1 MAILNSF
8 ATISP
13 HMPQHAWRAAMLDR
27 LPRKWARSMSRRL
40 EMLDHQHRDWRHGNV
55 YLREHVASY
64 AEAVLPLTATLS
76 DIRDCATRRAADAY
90 AIVERLGDTA
100 SIVSHLTALCKRWHV
115 MPPAVERVGGFIAR
129 VIDPGWWARR
139 LRGMHGRQ
147 TEALAI
153 RLGLVNARADQYISD
168 ENLRRSVAQAGRNA
182 QMLERTQAIDED
194 GEIFTL
200 AELADKSVSNPAIRR
215 GELMLRMRGME
226 EVAQEHGCA
235 CEFAV
240 VTPPS
245 RFHAVRANGSVNE
258 KYDGATPRDTQDYL
272 QRQWSRCRAW
282 LQRRGVSFYGMRTV
296 EAHRDGTPHW
306 NIMVFI
312 REPADVSV
320 WRKALVRYF
329 LLNDSPDEPGAQ
341 QHRLRFERITADQG
355 GAAAYIAK
363 YISKN
368 IDGAGIELDLYGE
381 PIAKTTQR
389 VHAWA
394 KQWGIRQFQAIGG
407 APVTV
412 WRELRRIE
420 EAAIVDSPDAL
431 QRAWA
436 AAQRVKGATEDE
448 DKRADYAEFI
458 RACGG
463 PWIKRKDALMWLHKE
478 EQDGVGRYGD
488 PLGTRAAGVVVHG
501 EWLVDKGGIVGVIR
515 TVMAKAVLSVR
526 RTWTIVKAAA
536 SKIAPSRTRVN
547 NCTQDSP
554 EGDQEP
560 QFNPMQD
567 HFYHIEQECLSY
579 ENNLCAAGNTESSG
593 PQRSD
598 CPRRR

>member
-1 MAILNSF
+1 
-8 ATISP
+8 
-13 HMPQHAWRAAMLDR
+13 MPQHAWREAMLGK
-27 LPRKWARSMSRRL
+27 LPGKWARTMSRRL
-40 EMLDHQHRDWRHGNV
+40 EELDRQHRNWYHGNV
-55 YLREHVASY
+55 YLREHVERY
-64 AEAVLPLTATLS
+64 ADAVLPLTANLS
-76 DIRDCATRRAADAY
+76 DIRECAYRRASDAY
-90 AIVERLGDTA
+90 AIAERLGDTA
-100 SIVSHLTALCKRWHV
+100 TIVPSLTALCERWRIA
-115 MPPAVERVGGFIAR
+115 PPTVERPGGFIAR
-129 VIDPGWWARR
+129 VIDPGWWTRR
-139 LRGMHGRQ
+139 LRSMHGRQ

-153 RLGLVNARADQYISD
+153 RLGLVSARADQYISD
-168 ENLRRSVAQAGRNA
+168 ENLRRSIAQAERNA
-182 QMLERTQAIDED
+182 QMLERTNAINED

-226 EVAQEHGCA
+226 EIAEEHGCA

-258 KYDGATPRDTQDYL
+258 KYDGATPRDTQEYL

-282 LQRRGVSFYGMRTV
+282 LQRRRVSFYGMRTV

-306 NIMVFI
+306 NLMVFI
-312 REPADVSV
+312 RNPADASV

-341 QHRLRFERITADQG
+341 QHRLRFERITAEQG
-355 GAAAYIAK
+355 GAAGYIAK

-381 PIAKTTQR
+381 PIAQTTQR
-389 VHAWA
+389 VQAWA

-420 EAAIVDSPDAL
+420 KQAIADSPDAL
-431 QRAWA
+431 QRAWH
-436 AAQRVKGATEDE
+436 AAQRVKGATGDD

-458 RACGG
+458 RAWGG
-463 PWIKRKDALMWLHKE
+463 PWIKRKDASMWLHKE
-478 EQDGVGRYGD
+478 AQEGVGRYGD
-488 PLGTRAAGVVVHG
+488 PLGTRAAGVVVRG
-501 EWLVDKGGIVGVIR
+501 PWAVDMGGIVGTIHTVI
-515 TVMAKAVLSVR
+515 AKAVASVR

-536 SKIAPSRTRVN
+536 AKIAPSRTRVN
-547 NCTQDSP
+547 NCTDAPDSNATDALRDEQDFIYSTDFQSNNHLHSTHP
-554 EGDQEP
+554 NL
-560 QFNPMQD
+560 FN
-567 HFYHIEQECLSY
+567 
-579 ENNLCAAGNTESSG
+579 
-593 PQRSD
+593 R
-598 CPRRR
+598 

>member
-8 ATISP
+8 ATINP
-13 HMPQHAWRAAMLDR
+13 RMPQRAWREAMLGK

-40 EMLDHQHRDWRHGNV
+40 EMLDHQRRDWRHGNV

-76 DIRDCATRRAADAY
+76 EIRDCVARRAADAY
-90 AIVERLGDTA
+90 AIVERLADTA
-100 SIVSHLTALCKRWHV
+100 SVVSHLRALCERWRIA
-115 MPPAVERVGGFIAR
+115 PPEIERPGGFIAR

-139 LRGMHGRQ
+139 LRRMHGRQ

-153 RLGLVNARADQYISD
+153 RLGLVSARADPYISD
-168 ENLRRSVAQAGRNA
+168 ENLRRSVAQGERNA
-182 QMLERTQAIDED
+182 QMLERTQAINED

-200 AELADKSVSNPAIRR
+200 SQLAERSVSNPVIRR

-226 EVAQEHGCA
+226 EVAQEYGCA

-258 KYDGATPRDTQDYL
+258 KYDGTTPRETQDYL
-272 QRQWSRCRAW
+272 QIQWSRCRAW
-282 LQRRGVSFYGMRTV
+282 LQRKGVSFYGMRTV

-312 REPADVSV
+312 RKPADVSI

-341 QHRLRFERITADQG
+341 QHRLRFERITAAQG

-389 VHAWA
+389 VQAWA

-420 EAAIVDSPDAL
+420 ESAIANSPDTL
-431 QRAWA
+431 QRAWN
-436 AAQRVKGATEDE
+436 AAQRMKGATGEEDR
-448 DKRADYAEFI
+448 RADYAEFI

-478 EQDGVGRYGD
+478 EQEGVGRYGD
-488 PLGTRAAGVVVHG
+488 PLGARAAGVVVRG
-501 EWLVDKGGIVGVIR
+501 EWAVDKGGMVGVIR
-515 TVMAKAVLSVR
+515 TVMARVVASVR
-526 RTWTIVKAAA
+526 RTWTIVKAAPA
-536 SKIAPSRTRVN
+536 SAAPSRTRVN
-547 NCTQDSP
+547 NCTQGEAKGDLTP
-554 EGDQEP
+554 AWMNEVMREATQETMQEIFFNDEGSS
-560 QFNPMQD
+560 MQD
-567 HFYHIEQECLSY
+567 GITLE
-579 ENNLCAAGNTESSG
+579 
-593 PQRSD
+593 
-598 CPRRR
+598 RRAT

>member
-1 MAILNSF
+1 MALLTSF
-8 ATISP
+8 ATVSP
-13 HMPQHAWRAAMLDR
+13 RMPQQVWREAMLGK
-27 LPRKWARSMSRRL
+27 LPGKWARTMSRRL
-40 EMLDHQHRDWRHGNV
+40 EMLDRQHRDWYHGNV
-55 YLREHVASY
+55 YLREHVERY
-64 AEAVLPLTATLS
+64 ADAVLPLTANLS
-76 DIRDCATRRAADAY
+76 DIRECAYRRASDAY
-90 AIVERLGDTA
+90 TIVERLGDTA
-100 SIVSHLTALCKRWHV
+100 TIVPSLTALCEGWRIA
-115 MPPAVERVGGFIAR
+115 PPAVERPGGFIAR
-129 VIDPGWWARR
+129 VIDPSWWARR
-139 LRGMHGRQ
+139 LRSMHGRQ

-153 RLGLVNARADQYISD
+153 RLGLVSARVDQYISD
-168 ENLRRSVAQAGRNA
+168 ENLRRSIAQAERNA
-182 QMLERTQAIDED
+182 QMLERTNAINED

-226 EVAQEHGCA
+226 EIAEEQGSA

-258 KYDGATPRDTQDYL
+258 KYDGATPRDTQEYL

-306 NIMVFI
+306 NLMVFI
-312 REPADVSV
+312 RQPADASV

-341 QHRLRFERITADQG
+341 QHRLRFERITAEQG

-381 PIAKTTQR
+381 PIAQTTQR
-389 VHAWA
+389 VQAWA

-420 EAAIVDSPDAL
+420 EQAIVDSPDAL
-431 QRAWA
+431 QRAWH
-436 AAQRVKGATEDE
+436 AAQRVKGATGDD

-458 RACGG
+458 RAWGG
-463 PWIKRKDALMWLHKE
+463 PWIKRKDASIWLHKE
-478 EQDGVGRYGD
+478 AQEGVGRYGD
-488 PLGTRAAGVVVHG
+488 PLGTRAAGVVVRG
-501 EWLVDKGGIVGVIR
+501 AWAVDMGGIVGATHTVI
-515 TVMAKAVLSVR
+515 AKVVASVR

-536 SKIAPSRTRVN
+536 AKIAPSRTRVN
-547 NCTQDSP
+547 NCTDAFNSNAIDSLRGEQDFTHSMHFQSNNQHHSTHP
-554 EGDQEP
+554 NL
-560 QFNPMQD
+560 FN
-567 HFYHIEQECLSY
+567 
-579 ENNLCAAGNTESSG
+579 
-593 PQRSD
+593 R
-598 CPRRR
+598 

>member
-1 MAILNSF
+1 MALLTSF
-8 ATISP
+8 ATVSP
-13 HMPQHAWRAAMLDR
+13 RMPQHAWREAMLGK
-27 LPRKWARSMSRRL
+27 LPGKWARTMSRRL
-40 EMLDHQHRDWRHGNV
+40 EELDRQHRNWYHGNV
-55 YLREHVASY
+55 YLREHVERY
-64 AEAVLPLTATLS
+64 ADAVLPLTANLS
-76 DIRDCATRRAADAY
+76 DIRECAYRRASDAY
-90 AIVERLGDTA
+90 AIAERLGDTA
-100 SIVSHLTALCKRWHV
+100 TIVPSLTALCERWRIA
-115 MPPAVERVGGFIAR
+115 PPAVERPGGFIAR
-129 VIDPGWWARR
+129 VIDPDWWARR
-139 LRGMHGRQ
+139 LRSMHGRQ

-153 RLGLVNARADQYISD
+153 RLGLVSARADQYISD
-168 ENLRRSVAQAGRNA
+168 ENLRRSIAQAERNA
-182 QMLERTQAIDED
+182 QMLERTNAINED

-226 EVAQEHGCA
+226 EIAEEQGCA

-258 KYDGATPRDTQDYL
+258 KYDGATPRDTQEYL

-306 NIMVFI
+306 NLMVFI
-312 REPADVSV
+312 RNPADASV

-341 QHRLRFERITADQG
+341 QHRLRFERITAEQG
-355 GAAAYIAK
+355 GAAGYIAK

-368 IDGAGIELDLYGE
+368 IDGAGIELGLYGE
-381 PIAKTTQR
+381 PIAQTTQR
-389 VHAWA
+389 VQAWA

-420 EAAIVDSPDAL
+420 KQAIADSPDAL
-431 QRAWA
+431 QRAWH
-436 AAQRVKGATEDE
+436 AAQRVKGTTGDD

-458 RACGG
+458 RAWGG
-463 PWIKRKDALMWLHKE
+463 PWIKRKDASMWLHKE
-478 EQDGVGRYGD
+478 AQEGAGRYGD
-488 PLGTRAAGVVVHG
+488 PLGTRAAGVVVRG
-501 EWLVDKGGIVGVIR
+501 PWAVDMGGIVGTIHAVI
-515 TVMAKAVLSVR
+515 AKAVASVR

-536 SKIAPSRTRVN
+536 AKIAPSRTRVN
-547 NCTQDSP
+547 NCTDAPDSNATDALRDEQDFIYSTDFQSNNHLHSTHP
-554 EGDQEP
+554 NL
-560 QFNPMQD
+560 FN
-567 HFYHIEQECLSY
+567 
-579 ENNLCAAGNTESSG
+579 
-593 PQRSD
+593 R
-598 CPRRR
+598 

>member
-1 MAILNSF
+1 MALLTSF
-8 ATISP
+8 ATVSP
-13 HMPQHAWRAAMLDR
+13 RMPQHAWREAMLGK
-27 LPRKWARSMSRRL
+27 LPGKWARTMSRRL
-40 EMLDHQHRDWRHGNV
+40 EELDRQHRNWYHGNV
-55 YLREHVASY
+55 YLREHVERY
-64 AEAVLPLTATLS
+64 ADAVLPLTANLS
-76 DIRDCATRRAADAY
+76 DIRECAYRRASDAY
-90 AIVERLGDTA
+90 AIAERLGDTA
-100 SIVSHLTALCKRWHV
+100 TIVPSLTALCERWRIA
-115 MPPAVERVGGFIAR
+115 PPTVERPGGFIAR
-129 VIDPGWWARR
+129 VIDPGWWTRR
-139 LRGMHGRQ
+139 LRSMHGRQ

-153 RLGLVNARADQYISD
+153 RLGLVSARADQYISD
-168 ENLRRSVAQAGRNA
+168 ENLRRSIAQAERNA
-182 QMLERTQAIDED
+182 QMLERTNAINED

-226 EVAQEHGCA
+226 EIAEEHGCA

-258 KYDGATPRDTQDYL
+258 KYDGATPRDTQEYL

-282 LQRRGVSFYGMRTV
+282 LQRRRVSFYGMRTV

-306 NIMVFI
+306 NLMVFI
-312 REPADVSV
+312 RNPADASV

-341 QHRLRFERITADQG
+341 QHRLRFERITAEQG
-355 GAAAYIAK
+355 GAAGYIAK

-381 PIAKTTQR
+381 PIAQTTQR
-389 VHAWA
+389 VQAWA

-420 EAAIVDSPDAL
+420 KQAIADSPDAL
-431 QRAWA
+431 QRAWH
-436 AAQRVKGATEDE
+436 AAQRVKGATGDD

-458 RACGG
+458 RAWGG
-463 PWIKRKDALMWLHKE
+463 PWIKRKDASMWLHKE
-478 EQDGVGRYGD
+478 AQEGVGRYGD
-488 PLGTRAAGVVVHG
+488 PLGTRAAGVVVRG
-501 EWLVDKGGIVGVIR
+501 PWAVDMGGIVGTIHTVI
-515 TVMAKAVLSVR
+515 AKAVASVR

-536 SKIAPSRTRVN
+536 AKIAPSRTRVN
-547 NCTQDSP
+547 NCTDAPDSNATDALRDEQDFIYSTDFQSNNHLHSTHP
-554 EGDQEP
+554 NL
-560 QFNPMQD
+560 FN
-567 HFYHIEQECLSY
+567 
-579 ENNLCAAGNTESSG
+579 
-593 PQRSD
+593 R
-598 CPRRR
+598 

>member
-1 MAILNSF
+1 MALLTSF
-8 ATISP
+8 ATVSP
-13 HMPQHAWRAAMLDR
+13 RMPQHAWREAMLGK
-27 LPRKWARSMSRRL
+27 LPGKWARTMSRRL
-40 EMLDHQHRDWRHGNV
+40 EELDRQHRNWYHGNV
-55 YLREHVASY
+55 YLREHVERY
-64 AEAVLPLTATLS
+64 ADAVLPLTANLS
-76 DIRDCATRRAADAY
+76 DIRECAYRRASDAY
-90 AIVERLGDTA
+90 AIAERLGDTA
-100 SIVSHLTALCKRWHV
+100 TIVPSLTALCERWRIA
-115 MPPAVERVGGFIAR
+115 PPAVERPGGFIAR
-129 VIDPGWWARR
+129 VIDPDWWARR
-139 LRGMHGRQ
+139 LRSMHGRQ

-153 RLGLVNARADQYISD
+153 RLGLVSARADQYISD
-168 ENLRRSVAQAGRNA
+168 ENLRRSIAQAERNA
-182 QMLERTQAIDED
+182 QMLERTNAINED

-226 EVAQEHGCA
+226 EIAEEQGCA

-258 KYDGATPRDTQDYL
+258 KYDGATPRDTQEYL

-306 NIMVFI
+306 NLMVFI
-312 REPADVSV
+312 RNPADASV

-341 QHRLRFERITADQG
+341 QHRLRFERITAEQG
-355 GAAAYIAK
+355 GAAGYIAK

-368 IDGAGIELDLYGE
+368 IDGAGIELGLYGE
-381 PIAKTTQR
+381 PIAQTTQR
-389 VHAWA
+389 VQAWA

-420 EAAIVDSPDAL
+420 KQAIADSPDAL
-431 QRAWA
+431 QRAWH
-436 AAQRVKGATEDE
+436 AAQRVKGATGDD

-458 RACGG
+458 RAWGG
-463 PWIKRKDALMWLHKE
+463 PWIKRKDASMWLHKE
-478 EQDGVGRYGD
+478 AQEGVGRYGD
-488 PLGTRAAGVVVHG
+488 PLGTRAAGVVVRG
-501 EWLVDKGGIVGVIR
+501 PWAVDMGGIVGTIHAVI
-515 TVMAKAVLSVR
+515 AKAVASVR

-536 SKIAPSRTRVN
+536 AKIAPSRTRVN
-547 NCTQDSP
+547 NCTDAPDSNATDALRDEQDFIYSTDFQSNNHLHSTHP
-554 EGDQEP
+554 NL
-560 QFNPMQD
+560 FN
-567 HFYHIEQECLSY
+567 
-579 ENNLCAAGNTESSG
+579 
-593 PQRSD
+593 R
-598 CPRRR
+598 

>member
-1 MAILNSF
+1 
-8 ATISP
+8 
-13 HMPQHAWRAAMLDR
+13 MPQHAWREAMLGK
-27 LPRKWARSMSRRL
+27 LPGKWARTMSRRL
-40 EMLDHQHRDWRHGNV
+40 EELDRQHRNWYHGNV
-55 YLREHVASY
+55 YLREHVERY
-64 AEAVLPLTATLS
+64 ADAVLPLTANLS
-76 DIRDCATRRAADAY
+76 DIRECAYRRASDAY
-90 AIVERLGDTA
+90 AIAERLGDTA
-100 SIVSHLTALCKRWHV
+100 TIVPSLTALCERWRIA
-115 MPPAVERVGGFIAR
+115 PPAVERPGGFIAR
-129 VIDPGWWARR
+129 VIDPDWWARR
-139 LRGMHGRQ
+139 PRSMHGRQ

-153 RLGLVNARADQYISD
+153 RLGLVSARADQYISD
-168 ENLRRSVAQAGRNA
+168 ENLRRSIAQAERNA
-182 QMLERTQAIDED
+182 QMLERTNAINED

-226 EVAQEHGCA
+226 EIAEEQGCA

-258 KYDGATPRDTQDYL
+258 KYDGATPRDTQEYL

-306 NIMVFI
+306 NLMVFI
-312 REPADVSV
+312 RNPADASV

-341 QHRLRFERITADQG
+341 QHRLRFERITAEQG
-355 GAAAYIAK
+355 GAAGYIAK

-368 IDGAGIELDLYGE
+368 IDGAGIELGLYGE
-381 PIAKTTQR
+381 PIAQTTQR
-389 VHAWA
+389 VQAWA

-420 EAAIVDSPDAL
+420 KQAIADSPDAL
-431 QRAWA
+431 QRAWH
-436 AAQRVKGATEDE
+436 AAQRVKGATGDD

-458 RACGG
+458 RAWGG
-463 PWIKRKDALMWLHKE
+463 PWIKRKDASIWLHKE
-478 EQDGVGRYGD
+478 AQEGAGRYGD
-488 PLGTRAAGVVVHG
+488 PLGTRAAGVVVRG
-501 EWLVDKGGIVGVIR
+501 PWAVDMGGIVGTIHAVI
-515 TVMAKAVLSVR
+515 AKAVASVR

-536 SKIAPSRTRVN
+536 AKIGFIA
-547 NCTQDSP
+547 
-554 EGDQEP
+554 
-560 QFNPMQD
+560 
-567 HFYHIEQECLSY
+567 
-579 ENNLCAAGNTESSG
+579 ENRGALEN
-593 PQRSD
+593 D
-598 CPRRR
+598 CVT

>member
-1 MAILNSF
+1 MALVTSF
-8 ATISP
+8 ATVSP
-13 HMPQHAWRAAMLDR
+13 RMPQQVWREAMLSK
-27 LPRKWARSMSRRL
+27 LPGKWARTMSRRL
-40 EMLDHQHRDWRHGNV
+40 EMLDRQHRDWYHGNV
-55 YLREHVASY
+55 YLREHVERY
-64 AEAVLPLTATLS
+64 ADAVLPLTANLS
-76 DIRDCATRRAADAY
+76 DIREYAYRRASDAY

-100 SIVSHLTALCKRWHV
+100 TIVPSLIALCERWRIAQ
-115 MPPAVERVGGFIAR
+115 PAVERPGGFIAR
-129 VIDPGWWARR
+129 MIDPGWWARR
-139 LRGMHGRQ
+139 LRSMHGRQ

-153 RLGLVNARADQYISD
+153 RLGLVSARADQYISD
-168 ENLRRSVAQAGRNA
+168 ENLRRSIAQAERNA
-182 QMLERTQAIDED
+182 QMLERTNAINED

-226 EVAQEHGCA
+226 EIAEEHGCA

-245 RFHAVRANGSVNE
+245 RFHAVRANGSINE
-258 KYDGATPRDTQDYL
+258 KYDGATPRDTQEYL

-282 LQRRGVSFYGMRTV
+282 LQRRGVSFYGVRTV

-306 NIMVFI
+306 NLMVFI
-312 REPADVSV
+312 RQPADASV

-341 QHRLRFERITADQG
+341 QHRIRFERITAEQG

-368 IDGAGIELDLYGE
+368 IDGAGIELDRYGE
-381 PIAKTTQR
+381 PIAQTTQR
-389 VHAWA
+389 VQAWA

-420 EAAIVDSPDAL
+420 EQAIVDSPDAL
-431 QRAWA
+431 QRAWH
-436 AAQRVKGATEDE
+436 AAQRVKGATGDD

-458 RACGG
+458 RAWGG
-463 PWIKRKDALMWLHKE
+463 PWIKRKDASMWLHKE
-478 EQDGVGRYGD
+478 AQEGVGRYGD
-488 PLGTRAAGVVVHG
+488 PLGTRAAGVVVRG
-501 EWLVDKGGIVGVIR
+501 AWAVDMGGIVGATH
-515 TVMAKAVLSVR
+515 TVMAKVVASVR

-536 SKIAPSRTRVN
+536 AKIAPSRTRVN
-547 NCTQDSP
+547 NCTDASNSNAIDSLRG
-554 EGDQEP
+554 EQN
-560 QFNPMQD
+560 FTHSM
-567 HFYHIEQECLSY
+567 HFQS
-579 ENNLCAAGNTESSG
+579 NNQHGVVA
-593 PQRSD
+593 
-598 CPRRR
+598 

>member
-1 MAILNSF
+1 MALLTSF
-8 ATISP
+8 ATVSP
-13 HMPQHAWRAAMLDR
+13 RMPQHAWREAMLGK
-27 LPRKWARSMSRRL
+27 LPGKWARTMSRRL
-40 EMLDHQHRDWRHGNV
+40 EELDRQHRNWYHGNV
-55 YLREHVASY
+55 YLREHVERY
-64 AEAVLPLTATLS
+64 ADAVLPLTANLS
-76 DIRDCATRRAADAY
+76 DIRECAYRRASDAY
-90 AIVERLGDTA
+90 AIAERLGDTA
-100 SIVSHLTALCKRWHV
+100 TIVPSLTALCERWRIA
-115 MPPAVERVGGFIAR
+115 PPAVERPGGFIAR
-129 VIDPGWWARR
+129 VIDPDWWARR
-139 LRGMHGRQ
+139 PRSMHGRQ

-153 RLGLVNARADQYISD
+153 RLGLVSARADQYISD
-168 ENLRRSVAQAGRNA
+168 ENLRRSIAQAERNA
-182 QMLERTQAIDED
+182 QMLERTNAINED

-226 EVAQEHGCA
+226 EIAEEQGCA

-258 KYDGATPRDTQDYL
+258 KYDGATPRDTQEYL

-306 NIMVFI
+306 NLMVFI
-312 REPADVSV
+312 RNPADASV

-341 QHRLRFERITADQG
+341 QHRLRFERITAEQG
-355 GAAAYIAK
+355 GAAGYIAK

-368 IDGAGIELDLYGE
+368 IDGAGIELGLYGE
-381 PIAKTTQR
+381 PIAQTTQR
-389 VHAWA
+389 VQAWA

-420 EAAIVDSPDAL
+420 KQAIADSPDAL
-431 QRAWA
+431 QRAWH
-436 AAQRVKGATEDE
+436 AAQRVKGATGDD

-458 RACGG
+458 RAWGG
-463 PWIKRKDALMWLHKE
+463 PWIKRKDASIWLHKE
-478 EQDGVGRYGD
+478 AQEGAGRYGD
-488 PLGTRAAGVVVHG
+488 PLGTRAAGVVVRG
-501 EWLVDKGGIVGVIR
+501 PWAVDMGGIVGTIHAVI
-515 TVMAKAVLSVR
+515 AKAVASVR

-536 SKIAPSRTRVN
+536 AKI
-547 NCTQDSP
+547 
-554 EGDQEP
+554 
-560 QFNPMQD
+560 
-567 HFYHIEQECLSY
+567 
-579 ENNLCAAGNTESSG
+579 
-593 PQRSD
+593 
-598 CPRRR
+598 

>member
-1 MAILNSF
+1 MALLTSF
-8 ATISP
+8 ATVSP
-13 HMPQHAWRAAMLDR
+13 RMPQQVWREAMLGK
-27 LPRKWARSMSRRL
+27 LPGKWARTMSRRL
-40 EMLDHQHRDWRHGNV
+40 EILDRQHRDWYHGNV
-55 YLREHVASY
+55 YLREHVERY
-64 AEAVLPLTATLS
+64 ANAVLPLTANLS
-76 DIRDCATRRAADAY
+76 DIREYAYRRASDAY

-100 SIVSHLTALCKRWHV
+100 TIVPSLTALCERWRIA
-115 MPPAVERVGGFIAR
+115 PPAVERPGSFIAR

-139 LRGMHGRQ
+139 LRNMHGRQ

-153 RLGLVNARADQYISD
+153 RLGLVSARADQYISD
-168 ENLRRSVAQAGRNA
+168 ENLRRSIAQAERNA
-182 QMLERTQAIDED
+182 QMLERTNAINED

-226 EVAQEHGCA
+226 EIAEEHGCA

-245 RFHAVRANGSVNE
+245 RFHAVRANGSINE
-258 KYDGATPRDTQDYL
+258 KYDGATPRDTQEYL

-282 LQRRGVSFYGMRTV
+282 LQRRGVSFYGVRTV

-306 NIMVFI
+306 NLMVFI
-312 REPADVSV
+312 RQPADASV

-341 QHRLRFERITADQG
+341 QHRIRFERITAEQG

-368 IDGAGIELDLYGE
+368 IDGAGIELDRYGE
-381 PIAKTTQR
+381 PIAQTTQR
-389 VHAWA
+389 VQAWA

-420 EAAIVDSPDAL
+420 EQAIVDSPDAL
-431 QRAWA
+431 QRAWH
-436 AAQRVKGATEDE
+436 AAQRVKGATGDD

-458 RACGG
+458 RAWGG
-463 PWIKRKDALMWLHKE
+463 PWIKRKDASMWLHKE
-478 EQDGVGRYGD
+478 AQEGVGRYGD
-488 PLGTRAAGVVVHG
+488 PLGTRAAGVVVRG
-501 EWLVDKGGIVGVIR
+501 AWAVDMGGIVGATH
-515 TVMAKAVLSVR
+515 TVMAKVVASVR

-536 SKIAPSRTRVN
+536 AKIAPSRTRVN
-547 NCTQDSP
+547 NCTDASNSNAIDSLRG
-554 EGDQEP
+554 EQN
-560 QFNPMQD
+560 FTHSM
-567 HFYHIEQECLSY
+567 HFQS
-579 ENNLCAAGNTESSG
+579 NNQHGVVA
-593 PQRSD
+593 
-598 CPRRR
+598 

>member
-1 MAILNSF
+1 MALLTSF
-8 ATISP
+8 ATVSP
-13 HMPQHAWRAAMLDR
+13 RMPQHAWREAMLGK
-27 LPRKWARSMSRRL
+27 LPGKWARTMSRRL
-40 EMLDHQHRDWRHGNV
+40 EELDRQHRNWYHGNV
-55 YLREHVASY
+55 YLREHVERY
-64 AEAVLPLTATLS
+64 ADAVLSLTANLS
-76 DIRDCATRRAADAY
+76 DIRECAYRRASDAY
-90 AIVERLGDTA
+90 AIAERLGDTA
-100 SIVSHLTALCKRWHV
+100 TIVPSLTALCERWRIA
-115 MPPAVERVGGFIAR
+115 PPAVERPGGFIAR
-129 VIDPGWWARR
+129 VIDPDWWARR
-139 LRGMHGRQ
+139 LRSMHGRQ

-153 RLGLVNARADQYISD
+153 RLGLVSARADQYISD
-168 ENLRRSVAQAGRNA
+168 ENLRRSIAQAERNA
-182 QMLERTQAIDED
+182 QMLERTNAINED

-226 EVAQEHGCA
+226 EIAEEQGCA

-258 KYDGATPRDTQDYL
+258 KYDGATPRDTQEYL

-306 NIMVFI
+306 NLMVFI
-312 REPADVSV
+312 RNPADASV

-341 QHRLRFERITADQG
+341 QHRLRFERITAEQG
-355 GAAAYIAK
+355 GAAGYIAK

-368 IDGAGIELDLYGE
+368 IDGAGIELGLYGE
-381 PIAKTTQR
+381 PIAQTTQR
-389 VHAWA
+389 VQAWA

-420 EAAIVDSPDAL
+420 KQAIADSPDAL
-431 QRAWA
+431 QRAWH
-436 AAQRVKGATEDE
+436 AAQRVKGATGDD

-458 RACGG
+458 RAWGG
-463 PWIKRKDALMWLHKE
+463 PWIKRKDASMWLHKE
-478 EQDGVGRYGD
+478 AQEGAGRYGD
-488 PLGTRAAGVVVHG
+488 PLGTRAAGVVVRG
-501 EWLVDKGGIVGVIR
+501 PWAVDMGGIVGTIHAVI
-515 TVMAKAVLSVR
+515 AKAVASVR

-536 SKIAPSRTRVN
+536 AKIAPSRTRVN
-547 NCTQDSP
+547 NCTDAPDSNATDALRDEQDFIYSTDFQSNNHLHSTHP
-554 EGDQEP
+554 NL
-560 QFNPMQD
+560 FN
-567 HFYHIEQECLSY
+567 
-579 ENNLCAAGNTESSG
+579 
-593 PQRSD
+593 R
-598 CPRRR
+598 